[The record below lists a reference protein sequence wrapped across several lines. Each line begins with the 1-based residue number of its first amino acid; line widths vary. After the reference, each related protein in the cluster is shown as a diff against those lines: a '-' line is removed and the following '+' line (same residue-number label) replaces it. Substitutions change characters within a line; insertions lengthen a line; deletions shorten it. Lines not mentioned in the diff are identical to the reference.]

1 MILGLIGLLSAAGDG
16 AGAPR
21 LPPIGDLVNLGL
33 VNPTSW
39 TTLSLSTTS
48 ISTITFFF
56 SIKVKCN
63 SNN

>member
-33 VNPTSW
+33 VNPTS
-39 TTLSLSTTS
+39 
-48 ISTITFFF
+48 
-56 SIKVKCN
+56 
-63 SNN
+63 